1 MNRAPRIAVYGSSS
15 VAPQSPV
22 YAEALLLGRLLA
34 QHGAEVACGGYGG
47 VMEAVSRGARE
58 AGGRAVGYTVA
69 SWDDRRANTYLSEQ
83 FPCRDLYE
91 RLRHLID
98 ECDAML
104 ALGGGI
110 GTLVEVT
117 LAWNQLFM
125 DLIEPRPL
133 IVVGE
138 AWRQVLDRLSTFLEV
153 GARHL
158 AFVRH
163 TDDAQGALTILSDE
177 GIFS

>member
-1 MNRAPRIAVYGSSS
+1 MSRAPRIAVYGSSS
-15 VAPQSPV
+15 VGPQSPV
-22 YAEALLLGRLLA
+22 YGEALLLGRLLA
-34 QHGAEVACGGYGG
+34 ARGAEVACGGYGG
-47 VMEAVSRGARE
+47 VMEAVSRGARQ
-58 AGGRAVGYTVA
+58 AGGRAIGYTVA
-69 SWDDRRANTYLSEQ
+69 SWNHRRANAYLSER

-98 ECDAML
+98 ECDAMV

-125 DLIEPRPL
+125 ELIEPRPL
-133 IVVGE
+133 ILVGA
-138 AWRQVLDRLSTFLEV
+138 AWKQVLDRLSAFLEV
-153 GARHL
+153 GEHHL

-163 TDDAQGALTILSDE
+163 ADDVHAVLTILSE
-177 GIFS
+177 ERIFS